1 MSRLFRFII
10 ILTMCLGSALAVP
23 VHAQVPIS
31 QCVDGNQDSGAYFR
45 ICMPNLVGWNGDLVV
60 YAHGY
65 VPPGPVTGIPEDQMH
80 LSDGTYLPD
89 LVTSQGYAFATT
101 SYGVNGLAIRQGI
114 KDILDLVTLFKD
126 PARNPLYNASPHY
139 IYLVGVSEGG
149 LITTLAVEQYPDVFN
164 GGMEVCGPIGD
175 FSRQINYF
183 GDFRVLFDYFFP
195 GILPSSPVSIP
206 PELMENWISTYT
218 PEIQAAVAGSPL
230 KTLQLLTTSRAA
242 VDPTNRASIL
252 QTTLGVLWYN
262 VYATNDAASKLG
274 GQPFDNATR
283 HYSGSLYDARLN
295 RLVERFN
302 ADPDALNEIQNY
314 YQTSGLLS
322 VPLVSMHT
330 IADPIVP
337 YWHTTLYR
345 AKTLLNHTAL
355 KYLNVP
361 IFRYGH
367 CAFQANEVLA
377 GFSLL
382 VSRVSGAPI
391 YNVQPAV
398 PDTEHS
404 LYLPLL
410 QADNAP

>member
-1 MSRLFRFII
+1 MSRLFRWAI
-10 ILTMCLGSALAVP
+10 ILTMCLGSTLAMP
-23 VHAQVPIS
+23 VHAQAPVS
-31 QCVDGNQDSGAYFR
+31 QCMDGDQGNGAFFL
-45 ICMPNLVGWNGDLVV
+45 ICMPNLVSWNGDLVV

-65 VPPGPVTGIPEDQMH
+65 VQPGPVTGIPEDQMH

-101 SYGVNGLAIRQGI
+101 SYSDNGLVIRQGI
-114 KDILDLVTLFKD
+114 KDILDLVSLFED
-126 PARNPLYNASPHY
+126 PARNPLYSASPHY

-149 LITTLAVEQYPDVFN
+149 LITTLAIEQHPDVFN

-195 GILPSSPVSIP
+195 GILPPSPVSIP
-206 PELMENWISTYT
+206 PELMENWTSIYT
-218 PEIQAAVAGSPL
+218 PEIQAAVAGSPF

-242 VDPTNRASIL
+242 IDPTNQASIL

-274 GQPFDNATR
+274 GQPFDNAAR
-283 HYSGSLYDARLN
+283 HYSGSLNDARLN
-295 RLVERFN
+295 RLVQRFS
-302 ADPDALNEIQNY
+302 ADPAALVQIQDY
-314 YQTSGLLS
+314 YQTSGLLR

-330 IADPIVP
+330 VADPIVP

-345 AKTLLNHTAL
+345 AKTLVNHTAL

-382 VSRVSGAPI
+382 VSRVSGAPL

-398 PDTEHS
+398 PDTEYS
-404 LYLPLL
+404 SYLPLL
-410 QADNAP
+410 QVDNVP

>member
-1 MSRLFRFII
+1 MSRLFRFAIV
-10 ILTMCLGSALAVP
+10 LTVCLGSALAVP
-23 VHAQVPIS
+23 AHAQIPVS
-31 QCVDGNQDSGAYFR
+31 ECRDGNQDSGAFFR
-45 ICMPNLVGWNGDLVV
+45 ICMPNLVSWNGDLVV

-65 VPPGPVTGIPEDQMH
+65 VPPGEVTGIPEDQMR

-89 LVTSQGYAFATT
+89 LVTGQGFAFATT
-101 SYGVNGLAIRQGI
+101 SYSDNGLVIRKGI
-114 KDILDLVTLFKD
+114 KDILDLIDVFED
-126 PARNPLYNASPHY
+126 PDKNPLYSGPPIH

-149 LITTLAVEQYPDVFN
+149 LITTLAVEQNPNVFN

-175 FSRQINYF
+175 FSRQVNYF

-195 GILPSSPVSIP
+195 GILPPSPVSIP
-206 PELMENWISTYT
+206 QKLMDNWTSFYT
-218 PEIQAAVAGSPL
+218 PKIQTLVTKSPL

-242 VDPTNRASIL
+242 IDLGNQASIP
-252 QTTLGVLWYN
+252 QTVLGVLWYN
-262 VYATNDAASKLG
+262 VYATNDAADKLR

-283 HYSGSLYDARLN
+283 LYRGSWNDTRLN
-295 RLVERFN
+295 RLVQRFS
-302 ADPDALNEIQNY
+302 ADQDALTEIQKY

-330 IADPIVP
+330 VADPIVP

-345 AKTLLNHTAL
+345 AKTLLKGTAFE
-355 KYLNVP
+355 YLNVP

-367 CAFQANEVLA
+367 CAFEAKEVLA

-382 VSRVSGAPI
+382 VSRVVGAPLHDI
-391 YNVQPAV
+391 QPAV
-398 PDTEHS
+398 PDTENS

-410 QADNAP
+410 QGDGVP

>member
-1 MSRLFRFII
+1 MSRLFRFAIV
-10 ILTMCLGSALAVP
+10 LTLCFGSVLAVP
-23 VHAQVPIS
+23 AHAQPPIS
-31 QCVDGNQDSGAYFR
+31 QCVDGNQASGAFFR
-45 ICMPNLVGWNGDLVV
+45 ICMPNLVSWNGDLVV

-65 VPPGPVTGIPEDQMH
+65 VPPGPVTGIPEDQMR
-80 LSDGTYLPD
+80 LPDGTYLPD

-101 SYGVNGLAIRQGI
+101 SYSDNGLVILQGI
-114 KDILDLVTLFKD
+114 TDILDLVALFED
-126 PARNPLYNASPHY
+126 SAQNPLYSASPRY

-149 LITTLAVEQYPDVFN
+149 LITTLAVEQHPDVFN

-195 GILPSSPVSIP
+195 GILPPTPVSIP
-206 PELMENWISTYT
+206 QELMDDWAPIYT
-218 PEIQAAVAGSPL
+218 PKIQIAVTKSPL

-242 VDPTNRASIL
+242 IDPGDKASIL

-262 VYATNDAASKLG
+262 VYATNDAADKLG
-274 GQPFDNATR
+274 GQPFDNAT
-283 HYSGSLYDARLN
+283 HYYRGSLNDARLN
-295 RLVERFN
+295 HLVQRFS
-302 ADPDALNEIQNY
+302 ADLAALAEIQAY
-314 YQTSGLLS
+314 YQTTGLLS
-322 VPLVSMHT
+322 APLVSMHT
-330 IADPIVP
+330 IGDPIVP

-345 AKTLLNHTAL
+345 AKTLLNHTAR

-367 CAFQANEVLA
+367 CAFKAQEVLA

-391 YNVQPAV
+391 YNIQPAV

-410 QADNAP
+410 QVDSAP

>member
-1 MSRLFRFII
+1 MSRLFRFAIV
-10 ILTMCLGSALAVP
+10 LTVCLGSALAVLA
-23 VHAQVPIS
+23 HAQIPVS
-31 QCVDGNQDSGAYFR
+31 DCRDGNQDSGAFFR
-45 ICMPNLVGWNGDLVV
+45 ICMPNLVDWNGDLVV

-65 VPPGPVTGIPEDQMH
+65 VTPGEVTGIPEDQMH

-89 LVTSQGYAFATT
+89 LVTSQGFAFATT
-101 SYGVNGLAIRQGI
+101 SYSDNGLVILQGI
-114 KDILDLVTLFKD
+114 DDILDLVALFED
-126 PARNPLYNASPHY
+126 PVKNPLYRGSPDK

-149 LITTLAVEQYPDVFN
+149 LITTLAVEQNPNVFN

-175 FSRQINYF
+175 FSRQVNYF

-195 GILPSSPVSIP
+195 GILPPSPISVP
-206 PELMENWISTYT
+206 QELMDDWASIYT
-218 PEIQAAVAGSPL
+218 PKIQTAITKSPL

-242 VDPTNRASIL
+242 IDPGDQASIL

-262 VYATNDAASKLG
+262 VYATNDAADKLG

-283 HYSGSLYDARLN
+283 LYRGSWNDTRLN
-295 RLVERFN
+295 RLVQRFSAN
-302 ADPDALNEIQNY
+302 PDALAKIQKY
-314 YQTSGLLS
+314 YQTSSLLS

-330 IADPIVP
+330 VADPIVP

-355 KYLNVP
+355 EYLNVP

-367 CAFQANEVLA
+367 CAFKAREVLA

-382 VSRVSGAPI
+382 VSRVSGAPLHDI
-391 YNVQPAV
+391 QPAV

-404 LYLPLL
+404 LFLPLL
-410 QADNAP
+410 QVDGVP

>member
-1 MSRLFRFII
+1 MSRFFRFAI
-10 ILTMCLGSALAVP
+10 ILTVCLGSVLAAP
-23 VHAQVPIS
+23 AYAQVPVS
-31 QCVDGNQDSGAYFR
+31 QCVDGGPDGGPFYR
-45 ICMPNLVGWNGDLVV
+45 ICMPNLVRWNGDLVV

-65 VPPGPVTGIPEDQMH
+65 VAPGPVTGIPEDQMR
-80 LSDGTYLPD
+80 LPDGTYLPD

-101 SYGVNGLAIRQGI
+101 SYSDNGLVIRQGI
-114 KDILDLVTLFKD
+114 KDILNLVALFED
-126 PARNPLYNASPHY
+126 PAQNPLYSATPRN

-149 LITTLAVEQYPDVFN
+149 LITTLTLEQHPDIFN
-164 GGMEVCGPIGD
+164 GGMEVCGPIGN

-195 GILPSSPVSIP
+195 GILPPSPVEIP
-206 PELMENWISTYT
+206 PELMENWVSSYT
-218 PEIQAAVAGSPL
+218 PAIQAAITQYPL

-242 VDPTNRASIL
+242 IDPGDKASIL

-262 VYATNDAASKLG
+262 VYATNDAADKLS

-283 HYSGSLYDARLN
+283 YYRGSLNDVRLN
-295 RLVERFN
+295 RLVQRFS
-302 ADPDALNEIQNY
+302 ADPAALAEIQGY
-314 YQTSGLLS
+314 YQTSGLLN

-330 IADPIVP
+330 VADPIVP

-391 YNVQPAV
+391 YNIQPAV
-398 PDTEHS
+398 PDTQHS

-410 QADNAP
+410 QVDGAP

>member
-1 MSRLFRFII
+1 MSRLFRFAIV
-10 ILTMCLGSALAVP
+10 LTVCLGSALAVP
-23 VHAQVPIS
+23 AHAQIPVS
-31 QCVDGNQDSGAYFR
+31 DCRDGNQDSGAFFR
-45 ICMPNLVGWNGDLVV
+45 ICMPNLVDWNGDLVV

-65 VPPGPVTGIPEDQMH
+65 VTPGEVTGIPEDQMH

-89 LVTSQGYAFATT
+89 LVTSQGFAFATT
-101 SYGVNGLAIRQGI
+101 SYSDNGLVILQGI
-114 KDILDLVTLFKD
+114 DDILDLVALFED
-126 PARNPLYNASPHY
+126 PVKNPLYRGSPDK

-149 LITTLAVEQYPDVFN
+149 LITTLAVEQNPNVFN

-175 FSRQINYF
+175 FSRQVNYF

-195 GILPSSPVSIP
+195 GILPPSPISVP
-206 PELMENWISTYT
+206 QELMDDWASIYT
-218 PEIQAAVAGSPL
+218 PKIQTAITKSPL

-242 VDPTNRASIL
+242 IDPGDQASIL

-262 VYATNDAASKLG
+262 VYATNDAADKLG

-283 HYSGSLYDARLN
+283 LYRGSWNDTRLN
-295 RLVERFN
+295 RLVQRFSAN
-302 ADPDALNEIQNY
+302 PDALAKIQKY
-314 YQTSGLLS
+314 YQTSSLLS

-330 IADPIVP
+330 VADPIVP

-355 KYLNVP
+355 EYLNVP

-367 CAFQANEVLA
+367 CAFKAREVLA

-382 VSRVSGAPI
+382 VSRVSGAPLHDI
-391 YNVQPAV
+391 QPAV

-404 LYLPLL
+404 LFLPLL
-410 QADNAP
+410 QVDGVP

>member
-1 MSRLFRFII
+1 MSRLFRFAI
-10 ILTMCLGSALAVP
+10 ILTVCLGSALAAP
-23 VHAQVPIS
+23 AHAQVPVS
-31 QCVDGNQDSGAYFR
+31 QCEDGSQNSGAFYR
-45 ICMPNLVGWNGDLVV
+45 VCMPGPPIDWNGDLVV

-65 VPPGPVTGIPEDQMH
+65 VPPGPVTGIPEDQMR
-80 LSDGTYLPD
+80 LPDGTYLPD

-101 SYGVNGLAIRQGI
+101 SYSDNGLVIRQGI
-114 KDILDLVTLFKD
+114 KDILDLVELFKALKKTT
-126 PARNPLYNASPHY
+126 PRY

-149 LITTLAVEQYPDVFN
+149 LVTTLALEQRPDVFN

-175 FSRQINYF
+175 FSRQVNYF

-195 GILPSSPVSIP
+195 GILPPSPVDIP
-206 PELMENWISTYT
+206 PELMENWVSTYT
-218 PEIQAAVAGSPL
+218 PMIQAAITQYPL

-242 VDPTNRASIL
+242 IDPGDKASIL

-262 VYATNDAASKLG
+262 VYATNDAAKKLD
-274 GQPFDNATR
+274 GQPFENATR
-283 HYSGSLYDARLN
+283 FYSGSLNDARLN
-295 RLVERFN
+295 RLVQRFS
-302 ADPDALNEIQNY
+302 ADQDALDEIRNF
-314 YQTSGLLS
+314 YQTTGLLS

-330 IADPIVP
+330 IGDPIVP

-345 AKTLLNHTAL
+345 AKTLVNHTAW

-367 CAFQANEVLA
+367 CAFQAREVLA
-377 GFSLL
+377 SFSLL
-382 VSRVSGAPI
+382 VSRVSGAPL

-410 QADNAP
+410 QVDSAP